1 MKYFIFLFLAITTFS
16 ATAQELPKNFNQ
28 IVQDIEPQLIKWRR
42 HFHENPE
49 LSNREFNTGKY
60 IADYLKTLGIEVHYP
75 VAKTGVVAILKGG
88 KPGPV
93 VALRA
98 DIDALPVQERTP
110 VPFASKVKTEFMG
123 QTVDVMHACGH
134 DSHISI
140 LMATAKVLQSMQKEV
155 PGTVV
160 FLFQPAEEGAPGT
173 EEGGAPLMIKEGA
186 LDQPKVEAVFGLH
199 IEADLPVGNIY
210 YKQGAFMASS
220 DWFTIK
226 VNGKGSHG
234 SQPWGGVDPIASAA
248 QIIEGLQHIVSRTFD
263 ISSPTIATTA
273 ATHKRVGKMSIPH
286 RPRGNASA
294 TDGTNAC
301 ILHNTNAAIVV
312 AAVMRMG
319 TKNVRASISDTV
331 ARVDQQI
338 KIAISAGKVAMGPLR
353 VHHHACSVAGNR
365 HGPAYNIRYV
375 AKNNAPMAS
384 STTTCSKPKLVR
396 HVRQRPRRIKH
407 ESTGIFS
414 NHANER
420 PHAPQWLSGWI
431 IPWPR
436 GKRQAMRLMKLP
448 THAPAA
454 KTKKPC
460 TKWGKRIVRRSVI
473 ALASVLIIP
482 APACSTRR
490 RSGFEFAWWR
500 CQECHGND
508 WTTRGRARKLSNCPP
523 AK

>member
-1 MKYFIFLFLAITTFS
+1 MKYFILLFLAITTFS
-16 ATAQELPKNFNQ
+16 ANAQELPKNFNQ
-28 IVQDIEPQLIKWRR
+28 LVQDIEPQLIKWRR

-140 LMATAKVLQSMQKEV
+140 LMATAKVLQSMQKDV

-199 IEADLPVGNIY
+199 IEAELPVGSIH
-210 YKQGAFMASS
+210 YKEGAFMASS

-248 QIIEGLQHIVSRTFD
+248 QIIEGLQHIVSRQMNLITAPVV
-263 ISSPTIATTA
+263 ITVGTIKGGVRSNIIPETA
-273 ATHKRVGKMSIPH
+273 ELTGTIRTLDSKMQSEVHDRI
-286 RPRGNASA
+286 RS
-294 TDGTNAC
+294 T
-301 ILHNTNAAIVV
+301 V
-312 AAVMRMG
+312 
-319 TKNVRASISDTV
+319 KN
-331 ARVDQQI
+331 
-338 KIAISAGKVAMGPLR
+338 IA
-353 VHHHACSVAGNR
+353 
-365 HGPAYNIRYV
+365 
-375 AKNNAPMAS
+375 AS
-384 STTTCSKPKLVR
+384 SGATADVTIDTKTLVTYNEPSLVKKSLPSLIKAAGANNVFETTWQTGAEDFSFYNAKAPSFFFYLGALPADKNPKD
-396 HVRQRPRRIKH
+396 
-407 ESTGIFS
+407 
-414 NHANER
+414 AA
-420 PHAPQWLSGWI
+420 PHHTPNFYI
-431 IPWPR
+431 DE
-436 GKRQAMRLMKLP
+436 
-448 THAPAA
+448 
-454 KTKKPC
+454 
-460 TKWGKRIVRRSVI
+460 
-473 ALASVLIIP
+473 
-482 APACSTRR
+482 
-490 RSGFEFAWWR
+490 SGFGVGVKAF
-500 CQECHGND
+500 CNLVFD
-508 WTTRGRARKLSNCPP
+508 Y
-523 AK
+523 AKAK